1 MNFGKVW
8 ACSYINMPADRQTNM
23 KTETFITILHISGSE
38 EVAAVQ
44 AAKGCIATA
53 T

>member
-1 MNFGKVW
+1 
-8 ACSYINMPADRQTNM
+8 MPADRQTNM

-44 AAKGCIATA
+44 DRQPKAASPLPRSE
-53 T
+53 